1 MGKSS
6 KKKKEKMKDFV
17 KPKLKVGRKLQ
28 KQNATQTSFKTL
40 TIALPNQHQ
49 ASHEEPLSQR
59 KQPLQVLLSQLRHY
73 NANVRHDA
81 LAGIKDILSSHVEY
95 AISNLSPILGKITEC
110 MTDIDARVRHEL
122 FIILKH
128 LLCQLSLSTLQPF
141 FASMVARLCCGLTHI
156 DYNIRIDTLKILDI
170 LLDHFPG
177 LVARHSRDLLPIIVD
192 IISQQCNTTS
202 AQGLAN
208 TPNSQSNA
216 LSQAKSETKQPSR
229 ALTVRLRGKLNI
241 HEIRHKVLHRLRRFL
256 TSLYRESYT
265 DSKIED
271 NGTKEYDRIEQ
282 KSYVKFNYHTYSQQ
296 ATIKFNS
303 PPDFSTVFVAR
314 DEFKQFIDTI
324 MPLLTNIWLECN
336 PSKLIRKDTDG
347 DKLLEILISLME
359 EVLLVMQLLCQVS
372 REQHEQFGRTGENG
386 SYSSVTLEKYFNDIE
401 QNIFGLFPLTAIE
414 VKKGRKS
421 NSDES
426 KSSDKFTL
434 QLLNLN
440 LIICDIMVYFI
451 NFIPLQRL
459 STCEHI
465 VSFAIKALKSRVLRN
480 AHGLIAIAG
489 NLLKS
494 LSNRSTNL
502 GKGKAYV
509 IDIVEAIRHYY
520 GNSHEHSNSKIQCLK
535 LLQGLLEEEQ
545 INIVCG
551 AGSYIMPQLEDWLI
565 SLPQDILRPE
575 WEGSALE
582 SVSIKIIKSCLL
594 SGLHN
599 QTLLMRLNE
608 LLIEYFD
615 SATEKFLKMPT
626 NVQRHFIEIL
636 YFCEIFHKQL
646 VKALASRCHALD
658 KTSCNYMLDIL
669 FDRYDTRI
677 LYRDVVDFLS
687 IIFPYYLKS
696 YRFTPILYWNRESFI
711 CDDSELSEKEF
722 WERHCLILEHT
733 AWQLRRLHQHK
744 DYIAIFKRALLEL
757 LNSHPYFPIQTAMG
771 MLKCLESLKTVS
783 IDQENS
789 FNDVTLWAK
798 LMFSSVYAVSN
809 YDTELELIWQPALLD
824 LCITILRDPS
834 FMTQFLKVSLSYI
847 QESDVNEVIA
857 ISKVYQR
864 LLGVFDLH
872 DSLILNRQLLKDL
885 LTAMKAVPGEDKMS
899 YVLTKLDYDISLIT
913 AKS

>member
-216 LSQAKSETKQPSR
+216 LSQAKRETKQPSR

-271 NGTKEYDRIEQ
+271 NGAKEYDRIEQ

-414 VKKGRKS
+414 VKKGRK
-421 NSDES
+421 
-426 KSSDKFTL
+426 
-434 QLLNLN
+434 
-440 LIICDIMVYFI
+440 
-451 NFIPLQRL
+451 L

-535 LLQGLLEEEQ
+535 LLQGLLDEEQ
-545 INIVCG
+545 KNIVCG
-551 AGSYIMPQLEDWLI
+551 AGRPSQPNSADAFERIVDRVFRFNSENTPSTATAVNYFSFLI
-565 SLPQDILRPE
+565 SI
-575 WEGSALE
+575 
-582 SVSIKIIKSCLL
+582 VS
-594 SGLHN
+594 
-599 QTLLMRLNE
+599 
-608 LLIEYFD
+608 D
-615 SATEKFLKMPT
+615 
-626 NVQRHFIEIL
+626 
-636 YFCEIFHKQL
+636 
-646 VKALASRCHALD
+646 
-658 KTSCNYMLDIL
+658 
-669 FDRYDTRI
+669 
-677 LYRDVVDFLS
+677 RDVVDFLS

-744 DYIAIFKRALLEL
+744 DYIAIFNRALLEL

-847 QESDVNEVIA
+847 QESDVNEVFA